1 MIILDTNIL
10 WSLTPEGGS
19 TDLLRAIRAVS
30 GERVAVPWM
39 VMEELAA
46 QQALKYQEQHTRAAE
61 AVKAL
66 REVTP
71 WGLDVPLGPCEPEEV
86 RKHWRRQWGTVVE
99 VIPTSPQA
107 FQEAAFREANQ
118 LRPCRVVKGLKIGS
132 RDAAIW
138 LTAVEY
144 AQAHPEERVYFVS
157 GNNKDFGDGTSYP
170 APMDKDVAGMTDR
183 FRLLPSMAD
192 VVAEF
197 ATETT
202 TDEAAVRALLEQ
214 PSTGSQLVD
223 AATRYGW
230 LPMDG
235 SFECTIS
242 GVPGSE
248 PLIVAAHGWLSG
260 GRVSVSEI
268 QSMHSYRFG
277 QQEWCAAVVT
287 WQLTGVILL
296 DGVTT
301 WAGCSLTA
309 SVLLALNG
317 SEPRLTI
324 LRADTPQPLSRDI
337 FLSFNLPRIKLSGA
351 GEDAAEVMRGS
362 VAASQTPV
370 NLHPLRGPRAY
381 EGAWARARRAQ

>member
-10 WSLTPEGGS
+10 WGLTPEDGS
-19 TDLLRAIRAVS
+19 TDLLRAIRAVG

-46 QQALKYQEQHTRAAE
+46 QQALKYQEQHARAAE

-66 REVTP
+66 REATP

-86 RKHWRRQWGTVVE
+86 RKHWRRQWDTVVE
-99 VIPTSPQA
+99 VIPTSSQA

-118 LRPCRVVKGLKIGS
+118 LRPCRMVKGLKIGS

-157 GNNKDFGDGTSYP
+157 GNNKDFGDGAAYP

-197 ATETT
+197 AIETT

-223 AATRYGW
+223 AATRHGW

-242 GVPGSE
+242 GGPGSD
-248 PLIVAAHGWLSG
+248 PLIVAADGWLSG

-268 QSMHSYRFG
+268 QSMRSYRFG

-287 WQLTGVILL
+287 WRLTGVILL
-296 DGVTT
+296 DGATT

-337 FLSFNLPRIKLSGA
+337 FLSFDLPRIKLSRPE
-351 GEDAAEVMRGS
+351 EDAAEVMRAS

-370 NLHPLRGPRAY
+370 DLHPLRGPRAY
-381 EGAWARARRAQ
+381 EGAWVRARRAQ